1 MKTAS
6 TPDTLHRHGQYG
18 ATAGLSLV
26 ELVVFVAIT
35 AVLMAGIFSAFSTTL
50 RHSMDAGRVQQAA
63 LLARER
69 MELILGQRH
78 SQGFAAFTATSF
90 DPCTSSPPSSQPVC
104 TALPPGYA
112 IATALADNWGGD
124 SGYKVVTVTV
134 TGPAGTELTALVAD
148 Y

>member
-1 MKTAS
+1 MKTAPMP
-6 TPDTLHRHGQYG
+6 TAPHRWNRHV

-35 AVLMAGIFSAFSTTL
+35 AVLMAGIFSVFSTTL
-50 RHSMDAGRVQQAA
+50 QHSMDAGRIQQAA

-104 TALPPGYA
+104 TALPPGYT
-112 IATALADNWGGD
+112 ITTALTDNWGGD
-124 SGYKVVTVTV
+124 PGYKVVTVTV
-134 TGPAGTELTALVAD
+134 TGSAGTQLTALVAD